1 MTTQMKLRELETHL
15 QKVEGFNEPKI
26 LLEQYPTRPHIAACM
41 LHTIQSVYGD
51 IENCMVC
58 DLGSGCGMLT
68 IGSVMLGAGYVLSI
82 ECDQDAIEK
91 CQENLDMFDL
101 DNVDIVQDDVT
112 NMKTSTKFDTVVM
125 NPPFGCR
132 TKGIDTMFV
141 QQGLKMANVVYSL
154 HKTSVR
160 YVPRVS
166 VRANLL
172 SILPIFSEE
181 VMD

>member
-1 MTTQMKLRELETHL
+1 MTTQIKLRELETHL

-101 DNVDIVQDDVT
+101 DNVDIVQ
-112 NMKTSTKFDTVVM
+112 
-125 NPPFGCR
+125 
-132 TKGIDTMFV
+132 
-141 QQGLKMANVVYSL
+141 
-154 HKTSVR
+154 
-160 YVPRVS
+160 
-166 VRANLL
+166 
-172 SILPIFSEE
+172 E
-181 VMD
+181 VK